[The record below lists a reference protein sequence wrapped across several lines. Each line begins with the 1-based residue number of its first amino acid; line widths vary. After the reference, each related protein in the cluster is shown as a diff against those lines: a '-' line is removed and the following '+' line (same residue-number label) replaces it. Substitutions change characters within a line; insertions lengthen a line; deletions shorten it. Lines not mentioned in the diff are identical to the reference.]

1 MELSIKIV
9 FLSIILMVF
18 GIIVG
23 SLPFFAAI
31 SSYSTFFAL
40 TGITLWIISFIMR
53 RKKKLVK

>member
-1 MELSIKIV
+1 
-9 FLSIILMVF
+9 MVF